1 MVEALPQVRRRFR
14 PVLVA
19 ASFFA
24 GLVLSWLV
32 LGQLWVEFESLVPM
46 WAAAFI
52 LSVSG
57 IALCIRVRAV
67 EGRATAAGLLT
78 SAVVCTTFW
87 TWLSSG
93 PTLV

>member
-19 ASFFA
+19 ASFFS
-24 GLVLSWLV
+24 GLVVSWLV
-32 LGQLWVEFESLVPM
+32 LGHLWVDFESLIPM
-46 WAAAFI
+46 WAGACV
-52 LSVSG
+52 LSVTA
-57 IALCIRVRAV
+57 IALAARIHAV

-93 PTLV
+93 PALV